1 MTGGAAGI
9 PGLVESWSVAV
20 AMRKSLWMYPIV
32 EITHIV
38 GFVTLV
44 GSIAVLDL
52 RLLGLSRK
60 LSVTALSRHT
70 LPWTLGALLLVV
82 PTGLLMFTAHA
93 TDFVS
98 NGAFITKLSL
108 LMLAFANALWFRVGP
123 YQSVRHWDVMAMP
136 PLAARASAALSLLL
150 WVSIISCGR
159 LLAYV

>member
-1 MTGGAAGI
+1 MTTGGGAI
-9 PGLVESWSVAV
+9 GLIEAWPLAV

-52 RLLGLSRK
+52 RLLGLSRTV
-60 LSVTALSRHT
+60 SVVALSRHVV
-70 LPWTLGALLLVV
+70 PWSFGALLLIL

-98 NGAFITKLSL
+98 NDAFLAKMTL
-108 LMLAFANALWFRVGP
+108 LMVAGANALWFRVGP
-123 YQSVRHWDVMAMP
+123 YQGVREWDVLAMP

>member
-1 MTGGAAGI
+1 MTG
-9 PGLVESWSVAV
+9 PGDSFALIETLPLAV
-20 AMRKSLWMYPIV
+20 AMRKWLWLYPIV

-52 RLLGLSRK
+52 RLLGLSRTV
-60 LSVTALSRHT
+60 SVVALSRHVV
-70 LPWTLGALLLVV
+70 PWSFGALLLIL

-98 NGAFITKLSL
+98 NDAFLAKMTL
-108 LMLAFANALWFRVGP
+108 LMVAGANALWFRVGP
-123 YQSVRHWDVMAMP
+123 YQGVREWDVLAMP

>member
-1 MTGGAAGI
+1 MTTGGSAF
-9 PGLVESWSVAV
+9 GLIEAWPLAV
-20 AMRKSLWMYPIV
+20 AMRKSLWLYPIV

-52 RLLGLSRK
+52 RLLGLSR
-60 LSVTALSRHT
+60 SVSVVALSRHVV
-70 LPWTLGALLLVV
+70 PWSFGALLLIL

-93 TDFVS
+93 TDFIS
-98 NGAFITKLSL
+98 NDAFLAKMTL
-108 LMLAFANALWFRVGP
+108 LMVAAANALWFRVGP
-123 YQSVRHWDVMAMP
+123 YQGVRAWDVVTMP
-136 PLAARASAALSLLL
+136 PLAARVSAALSLVL